1 MIAADVSLRCACQV
15 RTSKLVAP
23 EEDNVVMS
31 VAPPSPDLDDAS
43 SAPAACNPV
52 ADSEDKSSRCEEDAV
67 VIVKL
72 VRELW
77 LAEGSNMNGDSI
89 ARDDKQIVAQQDPRT
104 AGGEEESHGSG
115 SLPGQRAPPHG
126 CASGGPS
133 DRKCPICLEPI
144 SSMRGVVT
152 KCGHWMHIG

>member
-31 VAPPSPDLDDAS
+31 VAPPSPDL
-43 SAPAACNPV
+43 
-52 ADSEDKSSRCEEDAV
+52 EDKSSRCEEDAV

>member
-1 MIAADVSLRCACQV
+1 MIAADVSLRCARQV

-23 EEDNVVMS
+23 EKDNVVMS
-31 VAPPSPDLDDAS
+31 VAPPSPDLDAS

-52 ADSEDKSSRCEEDAV
+52 ADSEGKSSQCEEDAV

-89 ARDDKQIVAQQDPRT
+89 TRDNKQIVAQQDPRA
-104 AGGEEESHGSG
+104 AGGEEESDG
-115 SLPGQRAPPHG
+115 SLPLPGQCAPHG
-126 CASGGPS
+126 CASACAS

-144 SSMRGVVT
+144 AGVRGVVT
-152 KCGHWMHIG
+152 KCSHWMHIG